1 MLNLVSMWRS
11 TRVLDGRKVGS
22 ADRSQSVVHALL
34 SAKSQVPFETPSPY
48 LRGKIAQR
56 LEETRPF
63 TPGAGDAWMASGVR
77 GGVLA
82 AVLLAM
88 SGIVI
93 WTTNGFGGKAE
104 APAAPLVQAID
115 HDDPDPDVMAAPQSG
130 PSLAINRAD
139 PLVEPR
145 RERSVAS
152 VQPTPEQLQAKRDF
166 EQLATTLMQALPVR
180 QDDPR

>member
-34 SAKSQVPFETPSPY
+34 SAKSQVPLESPSPY

-56 LEETRPF
+56 LEDTRPF
-63 TPGAGDAWMASGVR
+63 TPGAGDAWLASGVR

-82 AVLLAM
+82 LALLAM

-93 WTTNGFGGKAE
+93 WTTDGFGTRAN
-104 APAAPLVQAID
+104 APDAPLAQAID
-115 HDDPDPDVMAAPQSG
+115 HDDPDPDVMDAAQNG
-130 PSLAINRAD
+130 PALAVNRAEA
-139 PLVEPR
+139 LVEPR
-145 RERSVAS
+145 RERTVAS
-152 VQPTPEQLQAKRDF
+152 VQPTAEQLQAKRDF

-180 QDDPR
+180 QEDPR

>member
-22 ADRSQSVVHALL
+22 AERSQSVVHALL
-34 SAKSQVPFETPSPY
+34 SAKSQVPLESPSPY

-63 TPGAGDAWMASGVR
+63 TPGAGDAWLASGVR

-82 AVLLAM
+82 IALLAM

-93 WTTNGFGGKAE
+93 WTTNGFGNKPST
-104 APAAPLVQAID
+104 PAAPLAQAID
-115 HDDPDPDVMAAPQSG
+115 HDDPDPDVMDAAQNG
-130 PSLAINRAD
+130 PSVAVKRAE
-139 PLVEPR
+139 PLMEPR

-152 VQPTPEQLQAKRDF
+152 VQPTAEQLQAKRDF